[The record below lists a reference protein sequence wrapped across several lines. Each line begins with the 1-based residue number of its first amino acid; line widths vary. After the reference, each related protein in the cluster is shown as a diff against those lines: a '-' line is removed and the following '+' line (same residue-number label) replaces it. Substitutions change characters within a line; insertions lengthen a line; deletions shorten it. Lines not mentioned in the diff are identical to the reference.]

1 MKMNVYIDRNDRNE
15 VVEANSIKEI
25 ANKLKINLEEFII
38 VRNDELIT
46 ENTKLKEKDKIKFFS
61 VISGG

>member
-15 VVEANSIKEI
+15 IVEANSIKEI